1 MQVVRERPALTAGH
15 GPTRRAFL
23 AGLGTGAAASCLPL
37 GLGAAA
43 SSAATLKPCTPNG
56 PGARAVALGAA
67 PGGAILWRTESAARQ
82 ITALRARTLTAVR
95 SIDVGGAPTA
105 IAVAANGR
113 RAAVVTAF
121 YDHPALALVDLRSG
135 RTDARV
141 DIGSEPV
148 AVAIDGSGRHA
159 VVVGGGAEGTLTPV
173 DLRTGRAGEPVAIGR
188 HPRAVALAPDGEHAY
203 VTLNGDAQVC
213 VVALAVGRVVQR
225 FPTAPFPSRIAIAPD
240 GHTALVTHDGAD
252 ARRIT
257 PIDLAQRR
265 VRHTVAVGSDP
276 CGIAY
281 DRRGSTAAIALSGR
295 GAVVLV
301 DGRTGGRRRTVR
313 LPGRPRSVT
322 YAGGAFVAADWET
335 GALTRVATRRTS

>member
-1 MQVVRERPALTAGH
+1 MHDTSGRSAPTDGFGH
-15 GPTRRAFL
+15 TRRTFV
-23 AGLGTGAAASCLPL
+23 AGLGAGAAASWLPS
-37 GLGAAA
+37 GLRAAE
-43 SSAATLKPCTPNG
+43 SSAATPKPCTPNA
-56 PGARAVALGAA
+56 PGGRAVALGAA
-67 PGGAILWRTESAARQ
+67 PGGKIVWRTDSAARR
-82 ITALRARTLTAVR
+82 ITALRARAPTPVR

-135 RTDARV
+135 RTNTRV
-141 DIGSEPV
+141 DVGLEPV
-148 AVAIDGSGRHA
+148 AVAIDRSGRRA
-159 VVVGGGAEGTLTPV
+159 VVVGGGVKGTLTPV
-173 DLRTGRAGEPVAIGR
+173 DLRTGRAGKPVAVGR

-203 VTLNGDAQVC
+203 VTLNGDVQVC

-225 FPTAPFPSRIAIAPD
+225 FPVAPFPSRIAIAPNGD
-240 GHTALVTHDGAD
+240 TALVTHDGAG

-257 PIDLAQRR
+257 PIDLKQRR

-281 DRRGSTAAIALSGR
+281 DRRGTTVAVALSGT
-295 GAVVLV
+295 GAVVLL

-313 LPGRPRSVT
+313 LDGRPRSVT

-335 GALTRVATRRTS
+335 GALTRVATRRAS